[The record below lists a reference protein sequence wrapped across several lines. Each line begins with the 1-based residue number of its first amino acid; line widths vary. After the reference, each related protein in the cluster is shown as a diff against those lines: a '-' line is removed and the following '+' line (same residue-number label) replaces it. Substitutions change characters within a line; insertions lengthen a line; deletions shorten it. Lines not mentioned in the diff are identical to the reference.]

1 MNLIDRLLHRRKDEV
16 VSDNTW
22 LVVGLGNP
30 GTQYGGNRHNVGH
43 MVVDEIATRIG
54 VSQMQVSRL
63 IRQSLAR
70 LRMDIERSPE
80 RRRRSA

>member
-1 MNLIDRLLHRRKDEV
+1 VLSDRDQEV
-16 VSDNTW
+16 LRLRFEHDM
-22 LVVGLGNP
+22 
-30 GTQYGGNRHNVGH
+30 TQT
-43 MVVDEIATRIG
+43 EIAQRIG

-80 RRRRSA
+80 RRARAAGG